1 MRKNLVLLALAFA
14 AAPSIEAQELLL
26 TNARIVDPARSEVH
40 DGSLLMV
47 DGIIAGSPTSVPQGF
62 GGEIVDLGGKWV
74 IPGLVDLHTHS
85 YGNMAPGNQMD
96 PPGTAVVARRMLYAG
111 VTAFLDLFGDEDAM
125 YALRTESRTGEIE
138 GAELFASL
146 SCLTATDGHCT
157 EYGVRTRTMDSPEE
171 ARRTVADLAI
181 REPDVVKIVYSPTG
195 NMPSIDRPTLIA
207 AVAAATGRGLRT
219 VVHVNTWQD
228 VRDAVAAGASAVTH
242 VPGDEEIPVDL
253 AREMAARGVAS
264 IPTLAVETD
273 FPDFVSD
280 ESVLASPL
288 VTVLTAPNIID
299 AYRTE
304 EVRARVADRAVEDQ
318 QRTRTILSSVRVM
331 ADAGVTILAGTDAG
345 NWGTIQGYSMHRELV
360 KLVAA
365 GLSPWDALAAATTR
379 AGAFLERSFG
389 VSAGDEANLVVLDA
403 SPIDDI
409 RNTQRVAMVIQRGRI
424 VDRERLLQ
432 PESSEPR

>member
-1 MRKNLVLLALAFA
+1 
-14 AAPSIEAQELLL
+14 
-26 TNARIVDPARSEVH
+26 
-40 DGSLLMV
+40 
-47 DGIIAGSPTSVPQGF
+47 
-62 GGEIVDLGGKWV
+62 
-74 IPGLVDLHTHS
+74 
-85 YGNMAPGNQMD
+85 
-96 PPGTAVVARRMLYAG
+96 
-111 VTAFLDLFGDEDAM
+111 
-125 YALRTESRTGEIE
+125 
-138 GAELFASL
+138 
-146 SCLTATDGHCT
+146 
-157 EYGVRTRTMDSPEE
+157 
-171 ARRTVADLAI
+171 
-181 REPDVVKIVYSPTG
+181 
-195 NMPSIDRPTLIA
+195 
-207 AVAAATGRGLRT
+207 
-219 VVHVNTWQD
+219 
-228 VRDAVAAGASAVTH
+228 
-242 VPGDEEIPVDL
+242 
-253 AREMAARGVAS
+253 MAARGVAS